1 MPITPQSGGHS
12 PVDSAQRTCVVFDKQ
27 APNSNAN
34 HFLFLSTPIIQAF
47 LSRPD
52 PCSISPSTPSD
63 AAAAL
68 ARQSLGEP
76 VAKRSTTLSMFVRPK
91 NPTFLTSG
99 LQGGEYWHFSFHL
112 PSRQYRLSTNRV
124 SLPRCGALLYSTH
137 INSHPTNHRNPTT
150 SHKDMRK

>member
-63 AAAAL
+63 ASAARL
-68 ARQSLGEP
+68 ARKSLGEP

-91 NPTFLTSG
+91 IQPF
-99 LQGGEYWHFSFHL
+99 
-112 PSRQYRLSTNRV
+112 
-124 SLPRCGALLYSTH
+124 
-137 INSHPTNHRNPTT
+137 
-150 SHKDMRK
+150 